1 MAAKPGFE
9 TPQMQGGR
17 LDAGYGVLLVDDVAD
32 LRFMLR
38 LNLEGSGRFKVLA
51 EGANGLEGVEL
62 ARLHRPDLVLLDI
75 AMPVKDGLDAL
86 PEIRAASPG
95 SRVVILSSFG
105 EQRFGERAMQLGA
118 TAYVEKTLPPDV
130 LVTRLVDIMEAN
142 LTP

>member
-1 MAAKPGFE
+1 LG
-9 TPQMQGGR
+9 T
-17 LDAGYGVLLVDDVAD
+17 GYGVLLVDDVAD

-38 LNLEGSGRFKVLA
+38 LNLEGSGRFKVLG

-86 PEIRAASPG
+86 PEIRTASPD

-105 EQRFGERAMQLGA
+105 EERFGERAMQLGA
-118 TAYVEKTLPPDV
+118 TAYVEKTLAPDA
-130 LVTRLVDIMEAN
+130 LVARLVDIMEAG

>member
-1 MAAKPGFE
+1 M
-9 TPQMQGGR
+9 
-17 LDAGYGVLLVDDVAD
+17 VDDEEGIRRSVAG
-32 LRFMLR
+32 MLSD
-38 LNLEGSGRFKVLA
+38 EGFDTTPARDGEEALA
-51 EGANGLEGVEL
+51 SIASEGL
-62 ARLHRPDLVLLDI
+62 PDLVLLDI